1 MGRINLSHL
10 RLLPPTLSVFRTS
23 GLTTY
28 RLSFSQT
35 SLHINLSSLS
45 LNMKIALF
53 PGSFDPIT
61 IAHVDILN
69 RALPLFD
76 KIVIGIGLNSSK
88 QNFLSADQRE
98 EMVKTIFEGNVK
110 VEVQM
115 YEGLTVDFCRKI
127 NAKYMVRGIR
137 SASDFEYERAIA
149 QINQTMMPEVETILL
164 LSKPEYS
171 AISSTIVRDILRN
184 NGDVSPFV
192 PKEALSFL

>member
-1 MGRINLSHL
+1 
-10 RLLPPTLSVFRTS
+10 
-23 GLTTY
+23 
-28 RLSFSQT
+28 
-35 SLHINLSSLS
+35 
-45 LNMKIALF
+45 MKIALF

-61 IAHVDILN
+61 IAHVDIVN

-88 QNFLSADQRE
+88 QGFLSAEQRE
-98 EMVKTIFEGNVK
+98 EMVKTIFHENPK
-110 VEVQM
+110 IEVQM
-115 YEGLTVDFCRKI
+115 YEGLTVDFCRKK

-184 NGDVSPFV
+184 SGNVSPFV
-192 PKEALSFL
+192 PKEALRFL

>member
-1 MGRINLSHL
+1 
-10 RLLPPTLSVFRTS
+10 
-23 GLTTY
+23 
-28 RLSFSQT
+28 
-35 SLHINLSSLS
+35 
-45 LNMKIALF
+45 MKIALF

-61 IAHVDILN
+61 IAHVDIVN

-76 KIVIGIGLNSSK
+76 KIVMGIGLNSSK
-88 QNFLSADQRE
+88 QGFLSAEKRE
-98 EMVKTIFEGNVK
+98 EMVKTIFAENPK

-127 NAKYMVRGIR
+127 TAKYMVRGIR

-184 NGDVSPFV
+184 NGNVSPFV
-192 PKEALSFL
+192 PKQALRFL

>member
-1 MGRINLSHL
+1 
-10 RLLPPTLSVFRTS
+10 
-23 GLTTY
+23 
-28 RLSFSQT
+28 
-35 SLHINLSSLS
+35 
-45 LNMKIALF
+45 MKIALF

-69 RALPLFD
+69 RSLPLFD

-98 EMVKTIFEGNVK
+98 EMVQTIFAGNAK
-110 VEVQM
+110 VEVQL

-184 NGDVSPFV
+184 HGNVSPFV
-192 PKEALSFL
+192 PKEALAFL

>member
-1 MGRINLSHL
+1 
-10 RLLPPTLSVFRTS
+10 
-23 GLTTY
+23 
-28 RLSFSQT
+28 
-35 SLHINLSSLS
+35 
-45 LNMKIALF
+45 MKTALF

-61 IAHVDILN
+61 IAHVDILK

-76 KIVIGIGLNSSK
+76 RIVVGIGLNSSK
-88 QNFLSADQRE
+88 QNFLSAEQRGE
-98 EMVKTIFEGNVK
+98 IVKSIFSSYQNVD
-110 VEVQM
+110 VQL

-127 NAKYMVRGIR
+127 NATYMVRGIR

-184 NGDVSPFV
+184 KGDVSPFV
-192 PKEALSFL
+192 PKEVIEFL

>member
-1 MGRINLSHL
+1 
-10 RLLPPTLSVFRTS
+10 
-23 GLTTY
+23 
-28 RLSFSQT
+28 
-35 SLHINLSSLS
+35 
-45 LNMKIALF
+45 MKIALF

-61 IAHVDILN
+61 IAHVDILK
-69 RALPLFD
+69 RALPIFD
-76 KIVIGIGLNSSK
+76 KIVVGIGLNSSK
-88 QNFLSADQRE
+88 QNFLSAQKRE
-98 EMVKTIFEGNVK
+98 EMVKTIFEGSSNVD
-110 VEVQM
+110 VQL

-192 PKEALSFL
+192 PKELIKFL